1 MKMKMNKYRVTGWR
15 RIDLEYEAVV
25 EADNLKAAEQY
36 VEEDYE
42 EYRTQENTDGYEWVS
57 TEIWNGKWQ
66 ILSNSNEKQK
76 ERLALEL
83 TALES
88 TPDDEET
95 TLFILWAAETSRTTQ
110 DMVSTFMGWCAHHEY
125 TCQDDLPEEM
135 QKYEGGI

>member
-1 MKMKMNKYRVTGWR
+1 MNIYRVTGRR
-15 RIDLEYEAVV
+15 RIDVGYEGEVKAKNA
-25 EADNLKAAEQY
+25 EAAEQY

-42 EYRTQENTDGYEWVS
+42 EYRTNEDSDGYEWVS

-66 ILSNSNEKQK
+66 ILRNSNEKQK
-76 ERLALEL
+76 ERLAREL

-95 TLFILWAAETSRTTQ
+95 ALFILWAAETSRTTQ
-110 DMVSTFMGWCAHHEY
+110 DMVSTFMGWCEHHEY
-125 TCQDDLPEEM
+125 TCIDELPEEM